1 MKRNLEDHIQEKQRR
16 KEILESKETELKNLL
31 RDVQKLQ
38 KENDNL
44 KSQIETHKSD
54 FNKEVLKHKNDVT
67 LKIQNQE
74 KEIQDLKD
82 KIKKYTSDLK
92 EVEEEKIK
100 FQQQN
105 EQLKNYSE
113 KEKEGKKIL
122 EAELSDHKTKT
133 AKHIEELQKKAMECS
148 ERPGR
153 KCFFLFMII

>member
-16 KEILESKETELKNLL
+16 EEILESKETIKNLL

-92 EVEEEKIK
+92 EVEKEKIK

>member
-16 KEILESKETELKNLL
+16 EEILESKETELQNLL

-38 KENDNL
+38 EENDNL

-92 EVEEEKIK
+92 EVEKEKIK

-122 EAELSDHKTKT
+122 EAELSNHKTKT
-133 AKHIEELQKKAMECS
+133 AKHIEELQKKATECS
-148 ERPGR
+148 ERQGR

>member
-16 KEILESKETELKNLL
+16 EEILESKETIKNLL

-38 KENDNL
+38 KENDSL

-92 EVEEEKIK
+92 EVEKEKIK